1 MGGWILLGA
10 GVLLA
15 SYVIALF
22 NGLVRLRNRFQN
34 AFSQIDVQLK
44 RRHDLIPNLVQ
55 SPSAIWTTK
64 QRRAS
69 GAAPKCGGGPPRR
82 PR

>member
-22 NGLVRLRNRFQN
+22 SGLVRLRNRF
-34 AFSQIDVQLK
+34 
-44 RRHDLIPNLVQ
+44 
-55 SPSAIWTTK
+55 
-64 QRRAS
+64 
-69 GAAPKCGGGPPRR
+69 
-82 PR
+82 